1 MAKPLYTAT
10 ARVTGGRAA
19 GHGVTEDG
27 KLDVRLRHPKE
38 LGGDGNGTNP
48 EQLFA
53 VGYAACFSTVLNL
66 LGARQHITVDPVIDS
81 AVHLIPIAGGRFKLA
96 VELRISLPDLE
107 NAVDL
112 VREAH
117 QICPYS
123 NATRGNIEVTLLVNG
138 AAVDATAR

>member
-1 MAKPLYTAT
+1 MAKPLYTAH
-10 ARVTGGRAA
+10 AKVTGGRAA

-38 LGGDGNGTNP
+38 LGGDGDGTNP

-53 VGYAACFSTVLNL
+53 VGYAACFSAVLNL
-66 LGARQHITVDPVIDS
+66 LGARDGLTVEPVIDS
-81 AVHLIPIAGGRFKLA
+81 AVSLIPIGGSAFKLG

-107 NAVDL
+107 NAADL

-123 NATRGNIEVTLLVNG
+123 NATRGNIDVDLIVNG
-138 AAVDATAR
+138 TTAT

>member
-1 MAKPLYTAT
+1 M
-10 ARVTGGRAA
+10 
-19 GHGVTEDG
+19 TEDG

-38 LGGDGNGTNP
+38 LGGDGDGTNP

-53 VGYAACFSTVLNL
+53 VGYAACFSAVLNL
-66 LGARQHITVDPVIDS
+66 LGARDGLTVEPVIDS
-81 AVHLIPIAGGRFKLA
+81 AVSLIPIGGSAFKLG

-107 NAVDL
+107 NAADL

-123 NATRGNIEVTLLVNG
+123 NATRGNIDVDLIVNG
-138 AAVDATAR
+138 TTAT

>member
-1 MAKPLYTAT
+1 MPKPTYTAH

-19 GHGVTEDG
+19 GHGVTTDG

-38 LGGDGNGTNP
+38 LGGDGDGTNP

-53 VGYAACFSTVLNL
+53 VGYAACFATVLNL
-66 LGARQHITVDPVIDS
+66 LGARQKLTIDPVVDS
-81 AVHLIPIAGGRFKLA
+81 AVHLIPTAGGRFQLG
-96 VELRISLPDLE
+96 VELEISLPGLE
-107 NAVDL
+107 NAADL

-123 NATRGNIEVTLLVNG
+123 NATRGNIEVTFSVNG
-138 AAVDATAR
+138 IAMTSAP